1 MMIGVTLL
9 MIMLALGIVMLM
21 FEDDLDVYQVV
32 GTPQPEKFLLR
43 VLLVRFRQRGI
54 SWCVISAIVRERFR
68 VITIMIIQI

>member
-32 GTPQPEKFLLR
+32 STPQPEKFLLR
-43 VLLVRFRQRGI
+43 VLLVRFGQRGI
-54 SWCVISAIVRERFR
+54 SWCVISATVRERFR
-68 VITIMIIQI
+68 VITIVIIQI

>member
-21 FEDDLDVYQVV
+21 FEDDLDVDQVV

-54 SWCVISAIVRERFR
+54 SWCVISTIGKERFR
-68 VITIMIIQI
+68 VII